1 MNDSQSRSSIL
12 NIAILD
18 SPPIPGRAF
27 EVKARSNSITIGWS
41 ESSCDGGHPIV
52 SFDIR
57 YDRQYGYFSA
67 RTILHIDP
75 TRRNYTITGL
85 QSNTFYTFQV
95 RSRSVNSRTSSYS
108 SSVFITTL
116 APGMLYLHIG
126 RRVLAQ
132 CLHIKWTFKFFFT
145 VASYTIYDINT

>member
-57 YDRQYGYFSA
+57 YDRQYGYFPA

-132 CLHIKWTFKFFFT
+132 CLHIR
-145 VASYTIYDINT
+145 